1 MALENHLLATITVII
16 NSGRK
21 YQRML
26 KLVMEHEMRNRIL
39 HGLEVSAH
47 KILVHFF

>member
-1 MALENHLLATITVII
+1 MALENYLLATIVVII

-26 KLVMEHEMRNRIL
+26 KLAREHEVRNRIL

-47 KILVHFF
+47 KI